1 MRATLYA
8 ALAFSLPIAGLACLG
23 RAGGLAPVPPPGP
36 AGARGSAA
44 ASGEEP
50 PGWTLVSHAAGSEA
64 AAPAPSADHA
74 PEKKNREKRDEPSVG
89 GRTAD
94 PRATGAIQG
103 RVILNGTVT
112 PGLSLRLPPDHH
124 DWPACGEEIPD
135 DRVIVGTG
143 SVLPSTVV
151 SLLEVPGA
159 PRPQKRIIILDNLR
173 CRFVPRV
180 QAATVGSTLRITNH
194 DAGVLHSVV
203 AAGNVTFNVTVQNDQ
218 TLERPLP
225 RPGRIPIGCAVHSWM
240 EAFIWVFPHD
250 FFAVTSGE
258 GRFRIEGIPPGTYQV
273 RFWHEGPIREVTE
286 ETRVEAGKTAELN
299 VEMQAIQG

>member
-23 RAGGLAPVPPPGP
+23 RAGGSAPVLPPGP

-44 ASGEEP
+44 ASGGKE
-50 PGWTLVSHAAGSEA
+50 
-64 AAPAPSADHA
+64 D
-74 PEKKNREKRDEPSVG
+74 PEKRGEPSVG

-135 DRVIVGTG
+135 DRVIVGSG
-143 SVLPSTVV
+143 NVLPSTVV
-151 SLLEVPGA
+151 SLVGVSGA
-159 PRPQKRIIILDNLR
+159 PRPQKRIITLDNLR

-180 QAATVGSTLRITNH
+180 QATTAGSTLRITNH
-194 DAGVLHSVV
+194 DAGVLHSV
-203 AAGNVTFNVTVQNDQ
+203 AAGNVSFNVTVQNDQ

-225 RPGRIPIGCAVHSWM
+225 RSGRIPIGCSVHSWM

-258 GRFRIEGIPPGTYQV
+258 GKFRIEGIPPGTYQV

-286 ETRVEAGKTAELN
+286 ETRVEAGKTVELN
-299 VEMQAIQG
+299 VEMPAIQG